1 METKEI
7 PFFTLEKV
15 RNFRTLQDR
24 THVSRTVDG
33 DYEPVNYSPGSSV
46 RFWVNIESR
55 QFDLHWHA
63 STEII
68 VPIVNNVVVHMRGN
82 EYTIYPGEIFIIPP
96 GELHSFTI
104 PETGIRLVFLFD
116 LSVLQ
121 TINGFPYLNS
131 TFSNQVLIT
140 RDNVIYHKCMELLYE
155 MFQDYYSSSSL
166 REVKIFSKM
175 IDFYVSYQE
184 SQCNFDHSMPKR
196 YEKNITDR
204 LNIVFFYINQH
215 YTEDIPLEKA
225 AEIAGFSKYHFSRIF
240 KDFAGNNYFD
250 YLCLQRI
257 KASERMLL
265 IPGKPITEIAYQ
277 SGFGSLCAFNR
288 AFKKKNNCTPSE
300 YRSKHSAD

>member
-7 PFFTLEKV
+7 PFFTIEKV
-15 RNFRTLQDR
+15 REFRALQDR
-24 THVSRTVDG
+24 THVSRTQDG

-55 QFDLHWHA
+55 QYDLHWHA

-68 VPIVNNVVVHMRGN
+68 VPIVNTITVRLRGM
-82 EYTIYPGEIFIIPP
+82 EYVLNPGEIFVIPP
-96 GELHSFTI
+96 GDLHALEI
-104 PETGIRLVFLFD
+104 PDTGMRLVFLFD

-121 TINGFPYLNS
+121 TVNGFPYLNS
-131 TFSNQVLIT
+131 TFSNPVLISP
-140 RDNVIYHKCMELLYE
+140 DNAIYHKEMELLYE
-155 MFQDYYSSSSL
+155 MFCDYYSQSSL

-175 IDFYVSYQE
+175 IDFHVAYQE
-184 SQCNFDHSMPKR
+184 SQSMLDPAVPKK
-196 YEKNITDR
+196 YEKNIMDR

-225 AEIAGFSKYHFSRIF
+225 AEVAGFSKYHFSRIF
-240 KDFAGNNYFD
+240 KEFSGNNYFD
-250 YLCLQRI
+250 YLCLQRV

-265 IPGKPITEIAYQ
+265 IPSKSITEIAYQ

-300 YRSKHSAD
+300 YRTKHLAD

>member
-1 METKEI
+1 METHEI
-7 PFFTLEKV
+7 PFFSIEKV

-33 DYEPVNYSPGSSV
+33 EYEPVNYSPGSSV

-55 QFDLHWHA
+55 QYDLHWHA

-68 VPIVNNVVVHMRGN
+68 VPIINDVTVCMRGE
-82 EYTIYPGEIFIIPP
+82 EYVLHPGDIFIIPP
-96 GELHSFTI
+96 GELHALKI
-104 PETGIRLVFLFD
+104 PETGTRLIFLFD

-131 TFSNQVLIT
+131 TFSNQVLISP
-140 RDNVIYHKCMELLYE
+140 DNAIYHKEMELLYE
-155 MFQDYYSSSSL
+155 MFCDYYSQSSL

-175 IDFYVSYQE
+175 IDFYVAYQE
-184 SQCNFDHSMPKR
+184 SQCTLDSSMPKKH
-196 YEKNITDR
+196 EKNIMDR
-204 LNIVFFYINQH
+204 LNIVFFYISQH

-225 AEIAGFSKYHFSRIF
+225 AEVAGFSKYHFSRIF
-240 KDFAGNNYFD
+240 KDFAGSNYFD
-250 YLCLQRI
+250 YLCLQRV
-257 KASERMLL
+257 KAAERMLL
-265 IPGKPITEIAYQ
+265 IPSKNITEIAYQ

-300 YRSKHSAD
+300 YRSKHLAD